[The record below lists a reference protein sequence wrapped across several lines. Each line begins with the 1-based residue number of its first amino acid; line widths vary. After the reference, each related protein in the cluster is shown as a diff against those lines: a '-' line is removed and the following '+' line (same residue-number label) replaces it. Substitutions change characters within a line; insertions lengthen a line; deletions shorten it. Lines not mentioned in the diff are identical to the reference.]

1 MCRSDGSW
9 RVEDQGVMG
18 VLQGE
23 MGVIQESVR
32 YGCVTWGYGCVSAG
46 YIISSRQR
54 WVTESGDEDA
64 VITIITME

>member
-1 MCRSDGSW
+1 
-9 RVEDQGVMG
+9 MG